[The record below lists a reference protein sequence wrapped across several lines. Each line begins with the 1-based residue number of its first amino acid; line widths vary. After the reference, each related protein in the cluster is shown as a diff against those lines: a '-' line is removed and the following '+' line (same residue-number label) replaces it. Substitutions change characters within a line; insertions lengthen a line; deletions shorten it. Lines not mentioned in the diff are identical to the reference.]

1 MIGVFNKKSTLKH
14 KLNITSSLKQAI
26 SQFFAHD
33 DKFVMYDKLA
43 DVYCIYESQLINYD
57 ETRSPIY
64 KYVVE
69 QEMIEMHKLQ
79 KLIESCGGEIV
90 RYNTDCISAYFK
102 NSHQITQIKEMVKN
116 TYWDDEKTTLKYKFE
131 EKANFEKFHE
141 KMPKYFRKESYQPNL
156 DKEWKVINDDNNFD
170 NLVNQV
176 IIESKFGMR
185 HLSFTNKKRI
195 DVNTKCMSLF
205 IKMKNEEAIKKKKK
219 KPTVHNLEK
228 LAYDKNSQDVS
239 LIEGMPVIARITC
252 KEYKIANNDTYTIS
266 KFENDT
272 LWLKS
277 DSDETNVLKLKFS
290 EFQKYFFVAF
300 CITVHKS
307 QGATFDHTYTI
318 HEWNLFDDRLKYVA
332 LSRATQK
339 EYINIM

>member
-1 MIGVFNKKSTLKH
+1 VNDRCNFDYENS
-14 KLNITSSLKQAI
+14 QAL
-26 SQFFAHD
+26 FELCD
-33 DKFVMYDKLA
+33 G
-43 DVYCIYESQLINYD
+43 N
-57 ETRSPIY
+57 
-64 KYVVE
+64 
-69 QEMIEMHKLQ
+69 KLQ
-79 KLIESCGGEIV
+79 LTEC
-90 RYNTDCISAYFK
+90 RR
-102 NSHQITQIKEMVKN
+102 
-116 TYWDDEKTTLKYKFE
+116 
-131 EKANFEKFHE
+131 ANRE
-141 KMPKYFRKESYQPNL
+141 L
-156 DKEWKVINDDNNFD
+156 FD
-170 NLVNQV
+170 LCNPLTINQV
-176 IIESKFGMR
+176 QSKHFGSKFGMR

-239 LIEGMPVIARITC
+239 LIEGMPVIARISC
-252 KEYKIANNDTYTIS
+252 KEYKIANNDTYIIS
-266 KFENDT
+266 KFENDA